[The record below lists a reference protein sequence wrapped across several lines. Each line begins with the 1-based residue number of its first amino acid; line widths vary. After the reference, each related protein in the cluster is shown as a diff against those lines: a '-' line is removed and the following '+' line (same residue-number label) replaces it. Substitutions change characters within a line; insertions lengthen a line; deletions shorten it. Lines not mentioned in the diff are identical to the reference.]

1 MHKEG
6 QLDIS
11 GNNLFKKIGSTSNP
25 PFGLPDLIEKD
36 LIFGIKSVA
45 NTGRMSKMTVT
56 NLINLVRAAPPVPS
70 NVTAVAYGDR
80 NQSVKITWEIPLNRP
95 DGSVYNN
102 HSATFINRSKV
113 NDITLAQK
121 VGESLQSTEYI
132 DTPSE
137 FGTLYYWVKFI
148 SYAGVSG
155 VASDPVS
162 LVVDFWQVFV
172 DDLFKPPAPTN
183 LQVSG
188 VVNSIILTWEQTA
201 YSGGGGHDYAI
212 IYGQKWLDG
221 QLEPTFS
228 YDTVIS
234 TVKDAKIYRH
244 TVEPGERWIYWVK
257 EKSRNSGLSD
267 GYAGPA
273 VAVTEYNPVKLIE
286 AIEGHVTKST
296 LSTELQAEID
306 SVDPLA
312 IQVMSNKIDDVYG
325 SYTVKIDHNNHV
337 SGYGLAS
344 EANNGTPISSFIVAA
359 DRFAIGAPTVANS
372 DFNLN
377 NQYPFIHLSAP
388 TVVDGITMQPGT
400 YLKRAFLADA
410 TITNAKIVTLDAEKI
425 TTGYLNADRIAAG
438 SIKAGK
444 IDSRGLSIYDEF
456 GNVILAAGSG
466 LEGLE
471 WDYVKGAAKP
481 QDGAT
486 RNVYV
491 GIWTLGSGYL
501 IGDIVQYEGS
511 GWTCVQNH
519 TATALNKPPESGIS
533 NTYWTLHALKG
544 DPGQAG
550 LPGVNGTRTAIL
562 DMYKWAEEQPI
573 SGFPSGTS
581 TYTWST
587 AQFTAPATPNG
598 WELVPPS
605 PVVGQTL
612 WMVRQLYS
620 DQQTSSQTVI
630 GWTAN
635 VATPAGASG
644 PQGPSGVPGTRTGIL
659 ELYKWAQTTP
669 TTFPQGT
676 STYTWDTGSFTL
688 PATLNG
694 WTLLPGAPVAG
705 YLLWACS
712 ERIIDNTTAPTS
724 NKNWSTVTAYAIG
737 GSGLNAISAIID
749 NESHSCPSSADG
761 VTVNYVN
768 SGCKITV
775 FEGTTALIFNTGT
788 LTAGQFSIGTPVV
801 NPTGK
806 LVVGA
811 RSGSGTTTATVAQH
825 SAFLSDTDVVTI
837 TYPLTVKR
845 LDGTNTSISKVQTI
859 TKSKAGVVGVS
870 AKIAILTASAQIIHI
885 SKTAV
890 VSPATITLSA
900 FGQNLTGS
908 PTFTV
913 VTGTLSASMTGTGTT
928 RTLNTSAVTTDS
940 IVIKIT
946 WDGQEDYVTIAK
958 VREGLDGSA
967 GSSGADGDSID
978 IIFQRAATQPAT
990 PTASASIPSGWY
1002 SDVVSVPAS
1011 SNPIWSSVGSKPSG
1025 ASNYTWNTPLKIEG
1039 SDGYSGVSVVELT
1052 IFRRSASALTTPTGG
1067 AYNFATKV
1075 LTPPSG
1081 WSISVPVGT
1090 DPVYTSRAT
1099 VTSTNLTATA
1109 VSPGTWTSPVISFQ
1123 NGNTGVDGIT
1133 IVLSNESHSLPA
1145 SSDGVVSSYLNSGT
1159 TIVVYEGTTALSA
1172 VSPITG
1178 NSQFSIGTP
1187 TQSPLSTLTVGARTY
1202 AGTTG
1207 TVAAHSG
1214 MVNGTDS
1221 VTITYPIS
1229 IRRANGTNIIINKTQ
1244 TLTKSKTG
1252 SIGAQGP
1259 AVVVTSSRATTFTAT
1274 DGTLDGSQADIVLTA
1289 SVSGVTSPTYAW
1301 TFSGLQT
1308 NPTASTTNTQTIT
1321 AAQFGTAKSATV
1333 TCTVNGTYKDQ
1344 VTLVRLE
1351 KSTAAAG
1358 ATVGSNLSDPFSTAT
1373 WYPGHHTFE
1382 TVPDGKVGSL
1392 VLRLN
1397 TGSSDPEQIRYI
1409 PLDRTK
1415 KYRVR
1420 FWARPQAGANGTL
1433 YFTLRQY
1440 ISPGVFGP
1448 NNTGLTPYKP
1458 ASVTPGVHNTNFGT
1472 DAWGEYSYI
1481 WTTADWQ
1488 TDVTLVRP
1496 LFLRNYGGTVGYW
1509 EVQDLRFEEVTE
1521 VEAAKDSAAAANSL
1535 LADIAAD
1542 SKLTPV
1548 EKQSVRAEWDTV
1560 YAERA
1565 GIRTQAD
1572 GFSITAEKTA
1582 YDTAF
1587 QALGTYL
1594 NAGTAYTIG
1603 ATPPSWIADA
1613 GLSSTTDIVG
1623 ATFRSNWAALYTA
1636 RQALLNKIAAEAAK
1650 RADWANVSGANK
1662 PEDGATKNRIF
1673 TQATAPTGAA
1683 NGDIW
1688 IDTSVTPSVQK
1699 MMVGGAWQLA
1709 ATVGATLA
1717 EFVVNSTLLNEQFT
1731 TGFGSN
1737 WTNRNGGGNA
1747 SQGTGQGSTDGNYV
1761 YFGDNS
1767 GDDQVWYVRTGALI
1781 AYDSAKLYRMRVRAR
1796 KTAGDGV
1803 CYIGLEGVAAN
1814 RTTIVDPDG
1823 GSTGIGHYFVL
1834 SVSSIGPDWT
1844 EYAGFVQGKAAT
1856 GDASARPSFSD
1867 PGKMHNNVAFVRPV
1881 IISNYPSRPGYTDV
1895 DYCILEEGYVRSG
1908 NIGGKIDAA
1917 NVTTFIDNAAIGAA
1931 QIGSVELVGES
1942 AFKVRTNNSAGA
1954 RMDMDSRRIKIFD
1967 ANGTL
1972 RVQLG
1977 DLTV

>member
-1 MHKEG
+1 
-6 QLDIS
+6 
-11 GNNLFKKIGSTSNP
+11 
-25 PFGLPDLIEKD
+25 
-36 LIFGIKSVA
+36 
-45 NTGRMSKMTVT
+45 
-56 NLINLVRAAPPVPS
+56 
-70 NVTAVAYGDR
+70 
-80 NQSVKITWEIPLNRP
+80 
-95 DGSVYNN
+95 
-102 HSATFINRSKV
+102 
-113 NDITLAQK
+113 
-121 VGESLQSTEYI
+121 
-132 DTPSE
+132 
-137 FGTLYYWVKFI
+137 LYYWVKFI

-183 LQVSG
+183 LQASG
-188 VVNSIILTWEQTA
+188 VVNSIILTWEQTS

-228 YDTVIS
+228 YDMVIS

-244 TVEPGERWIYWVK
+244 TVEPGERWVYWVK

-273 VAVTEYNPVKLIE
+273 VAITEYDPTKLVS
-286 AIEGHVTKST
+286 ALSGHITKST
-296 LSTELQAEID
+296 LSAELQAEID

-312 IQVMSNKIDDVYG
+312 IQVMSNKINDVYG
-325 SYTVKIDHNNHV
+325 SYTVKIDHSNHV

-344 EANNGTPISSFIVAA
+344 EANDGTPISSFIVAA
-359 DRFAIGAPTVANS
+359 DRFAIGAPTVANG

-377 NQYPFIHLSAP
+377 NQYPFIHLSTP
-388 TVVDGITMQPGT
+388 TLVDGITMQPGT

-425 TTGYLNADRIAAG
+425 TTGYLNADRIAAE

-519 TATALNKPPESGIS
+519 TATALNKPPESGIN

-669 TTFPQGT
+669 STFPQGT

-737 GSGLNAISAIID
+737 GSGLNAISVIID

-990 PTASASIPSGWY
+990 PTASASSPSGWY

-1358 ATVGSNLSDPFSTAT
+1358 ANQTYIDAYGKIRGVSFGDGVSVNNLDVFPLLAEAGSNL
-1373 WYPGHHTFE
+1373 
-1382 TVPDGKVGSL
+1382 VPDYNVSEHALWESHQVAGYEFSPSNFVTISDGKIGNKAF
-1392 VLRLN
+1392 RR
-1397 TGSSDPEQIRYI
+1397 SSDSQRNCWGYNKQAV
-1409 PLDRTK
+1409 PLVANRSYVGEFWGRKTEDAGGSWYVT
-1415 KYRVR
+1415 VR
-1420 FWARPQAGANGTL
+1420 LLKADGTVNATDGSGGYAYVTVAAPGTAWTLLQGSFSSAWVAARLAAGTAAV
-1433 YFTLRQY
+1433 R
-1440 ISPGVFGP
+1440 PGFA
-1448 NNTGLTPYKP
+1448 L
-1458 ASVTPGVHNTNFGT
+1458 AHNTTLPSG
-1472 DAWGEYSYI
+1472 AWAEAQG
-1481 WTTADWQ
+1481 
-1488 TDVTLVRP
+1488 
-1496 LFLRNYGGTVGYW
+1496 F
-1509 EVQDLRFEEVTE
+1509 RFFDNT
-1521 VEAAKDSAAAANSL
+1521 VEAATTAANAL

-1572 GFSITAEKTA
+1572 GFTITTEKTT
-1582 YDTAF
+1582 YDNAF

-1603 ATPPSWIADA
+1603 ATPPIWIADA
-1613 GLSSTTDIVG
+1613 SLSSTTDIVG
-1623 ATFRSNWAALYTA
+1623 STFRSNWAALYTA

-1814 RTTIVDPDG
+1814 GTTIVDPDG

-1834 SVSSIGPDWT
+1834 SGSSIGPDWT